1 MTQSRKLY
9 LCSRRGHS
17 QSRSACR
24 APCMGSARGGRR
36 RQSPGRRPRRR
47 NSGSRQVSCASSCC
61 CRRRRHRRRS
71 RRPTSVRRTSAR
83 ERGSSPRRR
92 RRRRRAG
99 LGPRAGQ
106 ATGAALRARGRQTGP
121 QPRTRT
127 RTRASALCRPQRHQ
141 RRGSSLAHGLAGR
154 RRARGACRRARA
166 RTTAVSW
173 AGPGPARLPPDSRP
187 GRALGRPG
195 RAELAPASVLWAAEC
210 GSRRGCRRRDG
221 QRRCGTR
228 VRARR

>member
-24 APCMGSARGGRR
+24 APCKGSARGGRR

-92 RRRRRAG
+92 RRRRAG

-121 QPRTRT
+121 RPRTRT